1 MSKPITVSGAQAL
14 NPNFTVTFSN
24 IRGIK
29 THSNLANQ
37 INGVHPGAFNIRLSI
52 E

>member
-1 MSKPITVSGAQAL
+1 MFL
-14 NPNFTVTFSN
+14 
-24 IRGIK
+24 RIK
-29 THSNLANQ
+29 THNLANQ